1 MMQRSGDVP
10 VGVPANMIQYAALL
24 MAIAQATGMEAYEY
38 IHTISDAHIYVDQ
51 IPAVEEML
59 KREPIAFPTMIIH
72 PAKKDIFTF
81 RKEDFTLSDYNP
93 HPGIK
98 GIPVAI

>member
-10 VGVPANMIQYAALL
+10 IGVPSNMAQYGALTL
-24 MAIAQATGMEAYEY
+24 ALAHVTGTEPYEY
-38 IHTISDAHIYVDQ
+38 IHSISDAHIYVNQ
-51 IPAVEEML
+51 IDAVKTMIE
-59 KREPIAFPTMIIH
+59 REPKAFPTMTIKTN
-72 PAKKDIFTF
+72 KKDIFEF
-81 RKEDFTLSDYNP
+81 RKDDFTLTDYNP